1 MKFALMQPYFFPYL
15 GYFSL
20 IHSVDHFMFFDDIQF
35 TRKSWMSRNR
45 LLNISQGKPF
55 YIRPELIKPRYRE
68 LLLNVKLDDSDKWK
82 KKIILQMAGYKRK
95 ANFYKETLDFV
106 EGLLLENYQGL
117 ADFNITTVSKI
128 GAYLRIET
136 KIDKYTDYNFRFEE
150 KPGIGD
156 WGRVIASHF
165 KASQYINSSGGE
177 SFILPEK
184 FTKLGMKLGFIEP
197 RLCSYWQ
204 GGKGFFSGLSIIDV
218 LMFNGRDQ
226 TAEMIKDYRVNL
238 K

>member
-1 MKFALMQPYFFPYL
+1 
-15 GYFSL
+15 
-20 IHSVDHFMFFDDIQF
+20 MFFDDVQF

-45 LLNISQGKPF
+45 LLNIPQGKPF
-55 YIRPELIKPRYRE
+55 YIRPKIIKPRYRD

-82 KKIILQMAGYKRK
+82 KKIILQMEGYKNK
-95 ANFYKETLDFV
+95 ANYYKETQDFIEV
-106 EGLLLENYQGL
+106 LLLESYQGL

-128 GAYLRIET
+128 GVYLGIET
-136 KIDKYTDYNFRFEE
+136 KLDKYTDYNFEFEE
-150 KPGIGD
+150 KQGIGD
-156 WGRVIASHF
+156 WGLAVASHF
-165 KASQYINSSGGE
+165 KASQYINSPGGE

-197 RLCSYWQ
+197 QLCSYWQ
-204 GGKGFFSGLSIIDV
+204 GGKGFVSGLSIIDV

-226 TAEMIKDYRVNL
+226 TAEIVKDYRVNM